1 MAPQPDI
8 DKNLQEAIDNG
19 NSNKLRNILLTPN
32 TFTTD
37 DIDNA
42 EDYLIKKQNASFI
55 DTNNKNDANKFV
67 EMKDMLSNYKNIQI
81 SFPNL
86 PQDMRGEVLDFFGGK
101 KKSKKQRRLGKKKT
115 AKRRKRNTIK
125 RRKMKGTR
133 KMKGGDEGSI
143 CDTDTRNKCGCEERF
158 VKLEEEGND
167 DKCTLCQGSLK
178 GKIDKLTL
186 NEILEQKK
194 RRKPPTT
201 EQLKKHQVI
210 GSIIYQIGCGHRFH
224 AYCLHTYCKTPTSQ
238 TSLGD
243 ENNKSLSCPICKRN
257 CINQNT
263 EEVVDSF
270 AGDAGIMALHKGTQY
285 LTPEYTGEPTNLAN
299 V

>member
-8 DKNLQEAIDNG
+8 DKIQQAINDG
-19 NSNKLRNILLTPN
+19 NSDKLRKILAPN

-37 DIDNA
+37 DIKKA
-42 EDYLIKKQNASFI
+42 EDYLIKKQNASI
-55 DTNNKNDANKFV
+55 LDINNKISNETFI
-67 EMKDMLSNYKNIQI
+67 EMNNILSNYKNIQI
-81 SFPNL
+81 LSPTL
-86 PQDMRGEVLDFFGGK
+86 PADVRRKVQGFFGGK
-101 KKSKKQRRLGKKKT
+101 KKSKKQRHLGKKKT

-125 RRKMKGTR
+125 RRKIKGTR

-143 CDTDTRNKCGCEERF
+143 CDTDTRSKCGCEERF
-158 VKLEEEGND
+158 VKLEEVGD
-167 DKCTLCQGSLK
+167 DEDCAFCLIKLK

-186 NEILEQKK
+186 NEIPEQKK

-201 EQLKKHQVI
+201 EQLTKHQVI

-257 CINQNT
+257 CINRDT
-263 EEVVDSF
+263 EDVVDSF

-285 LTPEYTGEPTNLAN
+285 LTPEYTGEPTN
-299 V
+299 

>member
-8 DKNLQEAIDNG
+8 DKIQQAINDG
-19 NSNKLRNILLTPN
+19 NSDKLRKILAPN

-37 DIDNA
+37 DIKKA
-42 EDYLIKKQNASFI
+42 EDYLIKKQNASI
-55 DTNNKNDANKFV
+55 LDINNKISNETFI
-67 EMKDMLSNYKNIQI
+67 EMNNILSNYKNIQI
-81 SFPNL
+81 LSPTL
-86 PQDMRGEVLDFFGGK
+86 PADVRGKVQGFFGGK
-101 KKSKKQRRLGKKKT
+101 KKSKKQRHLGKKKT

-125 RRKMKGTR
+125 RRKIKGTR

-143 CDTDTRNKCGCEERF
+143 CDTDTRSKCGCEERF
-158 VKLEEEGND
+158 VKLEEVGD
-167 DKCTLCQGSLK
+167 DEDCAFCLIKLK

-186 NEILEQKK
+186 NEIPEQKK

-201 EQLKKHQVI
+201 EQLTKHQVI

-257 CINQNT
+257 CINRDT

-270 AGDAGIMALHKGTQY
+270 AGDAGIMGLRKGEQY
-285 LTPEYTGEPTNLAN
+285 LTPEYTGELTN
-299 V
+299 

>member
-8 DKNLQEAIDNG
+8 DKIQQAINDG
-19 NSNKLRNILLTPN
+19 NSDKLRKILAPN

-37 DIDNA
+37 DIDKA
-42 EDYLIKKQNASFI
+42 IIYLSQKQNASI
-55 DTNNKNDANKFV
+55 LDTHNNISSEKFS
-67 EMKDMLSNYKNIQI
+67 EMNNILSTYQNIQI
-81 SFPNL
+81 LDPTL
-86 PQDMRGEVLDFFGGK
+86 PQDMRGLVGSFVVGGK

-125 RRKMKGTR
+125 RRKLKGTR

-143 CDTDTRNKCGCEERF
+143 CDTENRDRCGCEERF
-158 VKLEEEGND
+158 VKLEEVGD
-167 DKCTLCQGSLK
+167 DEDCAFCLIKLK

-186 NEILEQKK
+186 NEIPEQKK
-194 RRKPPTT
+194 RIKPPTT
-201 EQLKKHQVI
+201 EQLTKHQVI

-224 AYCLHTYCKTPTSQ
+224 AYCLHTYCRTRTSQ
-238 TSLGD
+238 TSLK
-243 ENNKSLSCPICKRN
+243 ENEHLTCPICIRP

-263 EEVVDSF
+263 DDAVESF
-270 AGDAGIMALHKGTQY
+270 AGDAGIMGLSNGEQY
-285 LTPEYTGEPTNLAN
+285 LTPEYTGEPTDSDN

>member
-8 DKNLQEAIDNG
+8 NKNLQQAINDG
-19 NSNKLRNILLTPN
+19 NSDKLRKILTPN

-37 DIDNA
+37 YIDNSIVELKRKRDSA
-42 EDYLIKKQNASFI
+42 IL
-55 DTNNKNDANKFV
+55 DTNNTISDETFNKMI
-67 EMKDMLSNYKNIQI
+67 EILSNYNKSQI
-81 SFPNL
+81 LYTKL
-86 PQDMRGEVLDFFGGK
+86 PTDMLGEVQSFLGGK

-125 RRKMKGTR
+125 RRKMKGGDKEVCNTETR
-133 KMKGGDEGSI
+133 S
-143 CDTDTRNKCGCEERF
+143 KCGCEERF
-158 VKLEEEGND
+158 VQLKEEGND
-167 DKCTLCQGSLK
+167 DNCTLCQGSLK
-178 GKIDKLTL
+178 GKIDELTPI
-186 NEILEQKK
+186 EITKQEEEN
-194 RRKPPTT
+194 RGKPLTT

-224 AYCLHTYCKTPTSQ
+224 AYCLHTYCKTPTSK

-257 CINQNT
+257 CINRDT

-270 AGDAGIMALHKGTQY
+270 AGNAGIMGLSNGEQY
-285 LTPEYTGEPTNLAN
+285 LTPEYTGRTD
-299 V
+299 